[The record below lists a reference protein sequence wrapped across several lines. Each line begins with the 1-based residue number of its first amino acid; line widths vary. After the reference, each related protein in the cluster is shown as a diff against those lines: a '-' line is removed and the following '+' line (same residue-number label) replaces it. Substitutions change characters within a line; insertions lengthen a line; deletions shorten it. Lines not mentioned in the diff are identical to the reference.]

1 MRPTVENGFQYA
13 AVDGGKSGSVE
24 PTWPTTI
31 NATVG
36 DGTIQWTAV
45 PVDERIPFV
54 LGALEDGTPA
64 VFMDT
69 AYIKTRVLPVQ
80 NNQLIADKITTGDLN
95 ADLLHVLKV
104 NYGMGL
110 KNF

>member
-1 MRPTVENGFQYA
+1 MRPTTDNGFQYA

-31 NATVG
+31 NATVD

-45 PVDERIPFV
+45 PVDARIPFV
-54 LGALEDGTPA
+54 LGTLEDGTPA

-69 AYIKTRVLPVQ
+69 ALYQKREYYQ
-80 NNQLIADKITTGDLN
+80 CKDW
-95 ADLLHVLKV
+95 
-104 NYGMGL
+104 
-110 KNF
+110 

>member
-1 MRPTVENGFQYA
+1 MQVLTSSTWKPNTTYYPFQYVRPTVENGFQYA

-69 AYIKTRVLPVQ
+69 AYIKKRQ
-80 NNQLIADKITTGDLN
+80 
-95 ADLLHVLKV
+95 
-104 NYGMGL
+104 YY
-110 KNF
+110 